1 MAKYQLPQYQSVY
14 RDTGS
19 VQVNQL
25 KRQMFLENM
34 KADDALSTS
43 VMNMDALDKD
53 KEQMNS
59 LAEVYNNNIS
69 ERAARKDYENL
80 GMTIHT
86 DAMNFIKDYT
96 PIKKSKD
103 LYTAYEKM
111 LSERVAK
118 GDITDSIKQRKLA
131 QSLSKYKGIQKSAT
145 GVIDGDSYFKGAN
158 VTAFVDV
165 NAEIQKAMKDVIPR
179 EKGIKG
185 FELRDGDFDVFLSSR
200 TMTGD
205 PKADGAVWKIKQG
218 EKIVEVPDYVV
229 ESVTKDI
236 LRRQDVAGFINQE
249 ADLNTYMFSQE
260 EATEKINES
269 IVKIDEMIAKIPSL
283 EKLTADEK
291 KEAIKSQKELKESIL
306 EKQKT
311 MNSVDLLKSMT
322 RNDLNNQYMK
332 SATNKYVYSN
342 VFVDKDISVIDKEG
356 VGSSQNN
363 DQVILSGE
371 VSDSLTAEV
380 LGGKTLKSKRAFQLE
395 SQNYL
400 DERTSQFGTEFN
412 NDMLNANTEADI
424 NALAAKYNLVPQD
437 ILAQSK
443 QVKRHQ
449 DNVDLMEIQLEDA
462 IKNAT
467 GGQSKEEYDAEVS
480 DTYATKTNP
489 RYKQTERFPTD
500 VDGNMLLK
508 ALQLPIHTIGMEV
521 DPNTKEIINRGTDN
535 QAILPADAT
544 VKDAMDWLRDNVS
557 EQDNMSTSQGIL
569 KGHPMQKTLM
579 QALVQANGIELKGET
594 TVAIRYKNNALS
606 ALADDNG
613 MVSSEYLSLGESYL
627 RLLEMYNKDQNKTE
641 KKIEEHLNTQQIKF
655 DNTIATSFGDKT
667 EETRKEIRETIA
679 KGIPGD
685 FITYT
690 DGSNEGIKWDDAMKA
705 DYEGKDFE
713 IVPELSGL
721 SNISMMDGTPLMAI
735 AVKSEGKIKMY
746 NINAKQIG
754 MPSVD
759 EYTASTGYKV
769 RAVYARGEWANVDEW
784 SPKLFSYEEQIDPE
798 DASKGTQEVQGV
810 MFKYNS
816 DPEFPVHIRQKD
828 GTYKRMSEKAGL
840 EYIEK
845 FVEEK
850 GIQNYIY

>member
-43 VMNMDALDKD
+43 VMNMDALDQD
-53 KEQMNS
+53 KEEMNS
-59 LAEVYNNNIS
+59 LAEIYNNNIS

-118 GDITDSIKQRKLA
+118 DDITDSIKQRKLA

-145 GVIDGDSYFKGAN
+145 GVIDGNSYFKGEP
-158 VTAFVDV
+158 VYAFVDV
-165 NAEIQKAMKDVIPR
+165 NAEIQTAMKPVVAR
-179 EKGIKG
+179 ETEIEG
-185 FELRDGDFDVFLSSR
+185 FELRDGDFDIFLDSR

-218 EKIVEVPDYVV
+218 KKIVEVPPNVIK
-229 ESVTKDI
+229 SVTMDV
-236 LRRQDVAGFINQE
+236 LGRQDVASFINQE
-249 ADLNTYMFSQE
+249 ADLNTYMFSEE
-260 EATEKINES
+260 EANDKVNEG
-269 IVKIDEMIAKIPSL
+269 ILKIDEMIAKIPGL
-283 EKLTADEK
+283 ENLTADEK
-291 KEAIKSQKELKESIL
+291 KEAIKSQQELKESIL

-311 MNSVDLLKSMT
+311 MNSVDLLRSMT
-322 RNDLNNQYMK
+322 RNDLNNQYMT
-332 SATNKYVYSN
+332 SAATKYGYRN
-342 VFVDKDISVIDKEG
+342 VFIDRDISLIDKEG
-356 VGSSQNN
+356 VGSAQNN

-371 VSDSLTAEV
+371 VSDSLTADV

-400 DERTSQFGTEFN
+400 NKKTTEFGAEFN

-424 NALAAKYNLVPQD
+424 NAFATKYGLDPQD
-437 ILAQSK
+437 ILTQSK

-449 DNVDLMEIQLEDA
+449 DNIDLMEIQVEEA
-462 IKNAT
+462 ILNAT
-467 GGQSKEEYDAEVS
+467 GGQSKEDYDAGVS
-480 DTYATKTNP
+480 DTYATKIKMK
-489 RYKQTERFPTD
+489 YKQTERQPTD
-500 VDGNMLLK
+500 VDVTMLLK
-508 ALQLPIHTIGMEV
+508 ALQLPIHTVGAV
-521 DPNTKEIINRGTDN
+521 ADPTSGDIIEKGTAN
-535 QAILPADAT
+535 QAILPPNAT
-544 VKDAMDWLRDNVS
+544 VKDALDWMRDNTTG
-557 EQDNMSTSQGIL
+557 QGLMSSTKGIL
-569 KGHPMQKTLM
+569 SGHPMQKTIL
-579 QALVQANGIELKGET
+579 QGLVQANGIELTGET
-594 TVAIRYKNNALS
+594 SLAISFKNNALS
-606 ALADDNG
+606 SLADDNG
-613 MVSSEYLSLGESYL
+613 KVPTEYVNLGQSYF
-627 RLLEMYNKDQNKTE
+627 RLLKEYNDDQDKME
-641 KKIEEHLNTQQIKF
+641 KKISDHLNTQQIQF
-655 DNTIATSFGDKT
+655 DNTIATSFGDNTKAT
-667 EETRKEIRETIA
+667 SKEINETVA
-679 KGIPGD
+679 KGIPGN
-685 FITYT
+685 FITYAE
-690 DGSNEGIKWDDAMKA
+690 GSNEGVKWDDAMQATYGDK
-705 DYEGKDFE
+705 EFE

-735 AVKSEGKIKMY
+735 AVKSEGKIKMF
-746 NINAKQIG
+746 NINANQLD
-754 MPSVD
+754 MPKVK
-759 EYTASTGYKV
+759 EYTASTGYRV
-769 RAVYARGEWANVDEW
+769 RAVYARGQWANVDEW
-784 SPKLFSYEEQIDPE
+784 NPKLFRYEEQIDPE

-810 MFKYNS
+810 IFKYNS
-816 DPEFPVHIRQKD
+816 DPEFPIHIRQKD
-828 GTYKRMSEKAGL
+828 GTYKRMSEKVGL

>member
-43 VMNMDALDKD
+43 VMNMDALDQD
-53 KEQMNS
+53 KEEMNS
-59 LAEVYNNNIS
+59 LAEIYNNNIS

-118 GDITDSIKQRKLA
+118 DDITDSIKQRKLA

-145 GVIDGDSYFKGAN
+145 GVIDGNSYFKGEP
-158 VTAFVDV
+158 VYAFVDV
-165 NAEIQKAMKDVIPR
+165 NAEIQTAMKPVVAR
-179 EKGIKG
+179 ETEIEG
-185 FELRDGDFDVFLSSR
+185 FELRDGDFDLFLDSR

-218 EKIVEVPDYVV
+218 KKIVEVPPNVIK
-229 ESVTKDI
+229 SVTMDV
-236 LRRQDVAGFINQE
+236 LGRQDVASFINQE
-249 ADLNTYMFSQE
+249 ADLNTYMFSEE
-260 EATEKINES
+260 EANDKVNEG
-269 IVKIDEMIAKIPSL
+269 ILKIDEMIAKIPGL
-283 EKLTADEK
+283 ENLTADEK
-291 KEAIKSQKELKESIL
+291 KEAIKSQQELKESIL

-311 MNSVDLLKSMT
+311 MNSVDLLRSMT
-322 RNDLNNQYMK
+322 RNDLNNQYMT
-332 SATNKYVYSN
+332 SAATKYGYRN
-342 VFVDKDISVIDKEG
+342 VFIDRDISLIDKEG
-356 VGSSQNN
+356 VGSAQNN

-371 VSDSLTAEV
+371 VSDSLTADV

-400 DERTSQFGTEFN
+400 NKKTTEFGAEFN

-424 NALAAKYNLVPQD
+424 NAFATKYGLDPQD
-437 ILAQSK
+437 ILTQSK

-449 DNVDLMEIQLEDA
+449 DNIDLMEIQVEEA
-462 IKNAT
+462 ILNAT
-467 GGQSKEEYDAEVS
+467 GGQSKEDYDAGVS
-480 DTYATKTNP
+480 DTYATKIKMK
-489 RYKQTERFPTD
+489 YKQTERQPTD
-500 VDGNMLLK
+500 VDVTMLLK
-508 ALQLPIHTIGMEV
+508 ALQLPIHTVGAV
-521 DPNTKEIINRGTDN
+521 ADPTSGDIIEKGTAN
-535 QAILPADAT
+535 QAILPPNAT
-544 VKDAMDWLRDNVS
+544 VKDALDWMRDNTTG
-557 EQDNMSTSQGIL
+557 QGLMSSTKGIL
-569 KGHPMQKTLM
+569 SGHPMQKTIL
-579 QALVQANGIELKGET
+579 QGLVQANGIELTGET
-594 TVAIRYKNNALS
+594 SLAISFKNNALS
-606 ALADDNG
+606 SLADDNG
-613 MVSSEYLSLGESYL
+613 KVPTEYVNLGQSYF
-627 RLLEMYNKDQNKTE
+627 RLLKEYNDDQDKME
-641 KKIEEHLNTQQIKF
+641 KKISDHLNTQQIQF
-655 DNTIATSFGDKT
+655 DNTIATSFGDNTKAT
-667 EETRKEIRETIA
+667 SKEINETVA
-679 KGIPGD
+679 KGIPGN
-685 FITYT
+685 FITYAE
-690 DGSNEGIKWDDAMKA
+690 GSNEGVKWDDAMQATYGDK
-705 DYEGKDFE
+705 EFE

-735 AVKSEGKIKMY
+735 AVKSEGKIKMF
-746 NINAKQIG
+746 NINANQLD
-754 MPSVD
+754 MPKVK
-759 EYTASTGYKV
+759 EYTASTGYRV
-769 RAVYARGEWANVDEW
+769 RAVYARGQWANVDEW
-784 SPKLFSYEEQIDPE
+784 NPKLFRYEEQIDPE

-810 MFKYNS
+810 IFKYNS
-816 DPEFPVHIRQKD
+816 DPEFPIHIRQKD
-828 GTYKRMSEKAGL
+828 GTYKRMSEKVGL

>member
-43 VMNMDALDKD
+43 VMNMDALDQD
-53 KEQMNS
+53 KEEMNS
-59 LAEVYNNNIS
+59 LAEIYNNNIS

-118 GDITDSIKQRKLA
+118 DDITDSIKQRKLK

-145 GVIDGDSYFKGAN
+145 GVIDGNSYFKGEP
-158 VTAFVDV
+158 VYAFVDV
-165 NAEIQKAMKDVIPR
+165 NAEIQTAMKPVVAR
-179 EKGIKG
+179 ETEIEG
-185 FELRDGDFDVFLSSR
+185 FELRDGDFDIFLDSR

-218 EKIVEVPDYVV
+218 KKIVEVPPNVIK
-229 ESVTKDI
+229 SVTMDV
-236 LRRQDVAGFINQE
+236 LGRQDVASFINQE
-249 ADLNTYMFSQE
+249 ADLNTYMFSEE
-260 EATEKINES
+260 EANDKVNEG
-269 IVKIDEMIAKIPSL
+269 ILKIDEMIAKIPGL
-283 EKLTADEK
+283 ENLTADEK
-291 KEAIKSQKELKESIL
+291 KEAIKSQQELKESIL

-311 MNSVDLLKSMT
+311 MNSVDLLRSMT
-322 RNDLNNQYMK
+322 RNDLNNQYMT
-332 SATNKYVYSN
+332 SAATKYGYRN
-342 VFVDKDISVIDKEG
+342 VFIDRDISLIDKEG
-356 VGSSQNN
+356 VGSAQNN

-371 VSDSLTAEV
+371 VSDSLTADV

-400 DERTSQFGTEFN
+400 NKKTTEFGAEFN

-424 NALAAKYNLVPQD
+424 NAFATKYGLDPQD
-437 ILAQSK
+437 ILTQSK

-449 DNVDLMEIQLEDA
+449 DNIDLMEIQVEEA
-462 IKNAT
+462 ILNAT
-467 GGQSKEEYDAEVS
+467 GGQSKEDYDAGVS
-480 DTYATKTNP
+480 DTYATKIKMK
-489 RYKQTERFPTD
+489 YKQTERQPTD
-500 VDGNMLLK
+500 VDGTMLLK
-508 ALQLPIHTIGMEV
+508 ALQLPIHTVGAV
-521 DPNTKEIINRGTDN
+521 ADPTSGEIIEKGTAN
-535 QAILPADAT
+535 QAILPPNAT
-544 VKDAMDWLRDNVS
+544 VKDALDWMRDNTTG
-557 EQDNMSTSQGIL
+557 QGLMSSTKGIL
-569 KGHPMQKTLM
+569 SGHPMQKTIL
-579 QALVQANGIELKGET
+579 QGLVQANGIELTGET
-594 TVAIRYKNNALS
+594 SLAISFKNNALS
-606 ALADDNG
+606 SLADDNG
-613 MVSSEYLSLGESYL
+613 KVPTEYVNLGQSYF
-627 RLLEMYNKDQNKTE
+627 RLLKEYNDDQDKME
-641 KKIEEHLNTQQIKF
+641 KKISDHLNTQQIQF
-655 DNTIATSFGDKT
+655 DNTIATSFGDNTKAT
-667 EETRKEIRETIA
+667 SKEINETVA
-679 KGIPGD
+679 KGIPGN
-685 FITYT
+685 FITYAE
-690 DGSNEGIKWDDAMKA
+690 GSNEGVKWDDAMQATYGDK
-705 DYEGKDFE
+705 EFE

-735 AVKSEGKIKMY
+735 AVKSEGKIKMF
-746 NINAKQIG
+746 NINANQLD
-754 MPSVD
+754 MPKVK
-759 EYTASTGYKV
+759 EYTASTGYRV
-769 RAVYARGEWANVDEW
+769 RAVYARGQWANVDEW
-784 SPKLFSYEEQIDPE
+784 NPKLFRYEEQIDPE

-810 MFKYNS
+810 IFKYNS
-816 DPEFPVHIRQKD
+816 DPEFPIHIRQKD
-828 GTYKRMSEKAGL
+828 GTYKRMSEKVGL